1 MKTLLFTL
9 ALVVTAALPMPAA
22 AHPNHD
28 HDQETPQ
35 TPITGE
41 QARSQSKAVIAK
53 MAQMKIVPESWLAIE
68 PATSELRTRDG
79 SDEWVTVFKNP
90 AIADT
95 EKRVLYVVFSDVGE
109 YIAANYTDR

>member
-1 MKTLLFTL
+1 MKKLTFALG
-9 ALVVTAALPMPAA
+9 LVVSAALPMPAA

-28 HDQETPQ
+28 HDTPQ

-41 QARSQSKAVIAK
+41 QARSQSKAVVAK

-68 PATSELRTRDG
+68 PETSELRTRDG

-109 YIAANYTDR
+109 YIAANFTDR